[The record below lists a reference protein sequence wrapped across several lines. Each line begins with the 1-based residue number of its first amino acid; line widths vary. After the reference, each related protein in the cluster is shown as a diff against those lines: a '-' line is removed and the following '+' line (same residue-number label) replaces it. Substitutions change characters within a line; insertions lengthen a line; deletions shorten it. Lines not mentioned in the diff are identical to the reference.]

1 MRQLPAGPGG
11 FELAATVNIRVGS
24 LRDSMARRTIVTQ

>member
-1 MRQLPAGPGG
+1 MRPLRAGPRG
-11 FELAATVNIRVGS
+11 FELAATVDIRVGS

>member
-1 MRQLPAGPGG
+1 MRQLRAGPGG
-11 FELAATVNIRVGS
+11 FEPAATVDIRVGS

>member
-1 MRQLPAGPGG
+1 MRQLRAGPCGV
-11 FELAATVNIRVGS
+11 ELAATVDIRVGS